1 MNLNL
6 LSLRKLV
13 FSATLAACGAVVLI
27 GPAQAAQRPN
37 SFYLK
42 ESLVGQPKVEQS
54 DDTNAT
60 YPVIL
65 DSQVGQP
72 RAEQSATNATY
83 PVILD
88 SQVGQPRAEQS
99 ATNATY
105 PVILDSQVGQPE
117 TAPKP
122 ALPADRVMPEES
134 SDLSDEIIFAGT
146 LVLALFMGSAIT
158 LAVGQMRERTA

>member
-88 SQVGQPRAEQS
+88 SQVGQP
-99 ATNATY
+99 
-105 PVILDSQVGQPE
+105 E